1 VLLVFDALKLEDY
14 VLDSFEEELWVLEV
28 FEADVFE
35 VDWVLYEPVFCC
47 VELVVDPDPDPC
59 EALEVV

>member
-1 VLLVFDALKLEDY
+1 M
-14 VLDSFEEELWVLEV
+14 LDSFEEELWVLEV